1 MSIARIPTDGEGYVV
16 TISLRFIRC
25 RFLQVLYAGVVTPI
39 LFILVAPYY
48 SPLLPIAPHC
58 SPLLPFSAA
67 ATHLKTAY
75 Y

>member
-1 MSIARIPTDGEGYVV
+1 MSIARILTDGEGYVV

-39 LFILVAPYY
+39 LFILVVAPYY
-48 SPLLPIAPHC
+48 SPLLP
-58 SPLLPFSAA
+58 FSAA
-67 ATHLKTAY
+67 STHLKTAY